1 MSGLVAQQ
9 TALFLQL
16 LPMVHAEFEE
26 AVERATADVAGSDSR
41 AGRGQNAPLAVQKR
55 DDVHKSVNK
64 ESLSAA
70 ARLK

>member
-1 MSGLVAQQ
+1 
-9 TALFLQL
+9 
-16 LPMVHAEFEE
+16 MVHAELEE

-55 DDVHKSVNK
+55 DNVHKSVDK
-64 ESLSAA
+64 ESFSAA